1 MTTDIALIPTKEELD
16 VYQIM
21 AKTAQGSK
29 RFEALGG
36 EAGILSIMLMAR
48 ELGLPPMQALSGGM
62 NVIQGKVE
70 ISPRIMNTMIRKAGH
85 RLEII
90 ELTNTAC
97 KIRGVRHDTKEEY
110 VASFTIEDARNAGL
124 LRSGGPWERYPSDM
138 LFARCISRLA
148 RRLFADVISTAYV
161 EGEISEDGETPKMP
175 ARPMS
180 QSEPKDIPGEVIA
193 TAPDYQG
200 FIRELQQTDGTFMGL
215 KLEEYLQSISF
226 SKKTGDAIPISTVM
240 KQALKMPQKFLG
252 SYWAWYHQG
261 EESASEVIE
270 KAGSLL

>member
-1 MTTDIALIPTKEELD
+1 MPKEISLTYDEIKALEIISDYAFNSQHFTK
-16 VYQIM
+16 
-21 AKTAQGSK
+21 
-29 RFEALGG
+29 LGG
-36 EAGILSIMLMAR
+36 KPAIFCISMYAQ
-48 ELGLPPMQALSGGM
+48 ELGLNPMTCLFGGM
-62 NVIQGKVE
+62 RIVQGNIE
-70 ISPRIMNTMIRKAGH
+70 ISPRMMNTMIRKAGH
-85 RLEII
+85 KLEIL
-90 ELTNTAC
+90 ESTNVAC

-110 VASFTIEDARNAGL
+110 VASFSIEDARNAGL
-124 LRSGGPWERYPSDM
+124 LRSGGPWEKYPSDM

-161 EGEISEDGETPKMP
+161 EGEISEDSETPKMP

-193 TAPDYQG
+193 AAPDYQG

-252 SYWAWYHQG
+252 SYWAWYNQG
-261 EESASEVIE
+261 DSAVSEVME
-270 KAGSLL
+270 KL